1 MLEPDASIDTRLT
14 NGLLVRDNVIER
26 GGFIVRNGQIAVDD
40 EPNAAAWRTVD
51 ASGFYVLPAL
61 IQPGLPA
68 GEHARRLALGGI
80 GTTIVTL
87 EADSVSDLASELS
100 MLATTAAVDYV
111 VVWRVP
117 SSISQHDATAA
128 RELDVATFEICE
140 RGRNLASSVTWRLPI
155 DAGLDP
161 GDLEN
166 LPGRVILT
174 TADPERACAAAREA
188 PAGQFIELS
197 TTGLGDNATDW
208 SAVARLDGRVLVT
221 GDSRLLPRMF
231 EFAVSGNG
239 MAISQVARLTS
250 TNVAAAYGI
259 ERCKRGLA
267 VGADADVV
275 VFDAAAEGGGLPGRA
290 VFSLQRGEI
299 LLYNDELHTAAG
311 AVRMLAP

>member
-14 NGLLVRDNVIER
+14 NGLLVRDDLIER
-26 GGFIVRNGQIAVDD
+26 GGFIVRNGKIAADD
-40 EPNAAAWRTVD
+40 DPNAAAWRTVD
-51 ASGFYVLPAL
+51 ASGFHVLPAL

-87 EADSVSDLASELS
+87 EADSVTELASELS
-100 MLATTAAVDYV
+100 MLATTAAVDFV

-117 SSISQHDATAA
+117 SSTSPHDVMAA
-128 RELDVATFEICE
+128 RELGVATFEICE
-140 RGRNLASSVTWRLPI
+140 RSRNLVAPVTWRLPI

-161 GDLEN
+161 RDLEN

-174 TADPERACAAAREA
+174 TADPERAWAAAREA

-197 TTGLGDNATDW
+197 TTALGDNATDW
-208 SAVARLDGRVLVT
+208 SMVARLDGPVIVT
-221 GDSRLLPRMF
+221 GASRLLPQLF
-231 EFAVSGNG
+231 EFGVRGNG
-239 MAISQVARLTS
+239 MAVTQVARLTS

-267 VGADADVV
+267 VGADADIV
-275 VFDAAAEGGGLPGRA
+275 VFDAAADGGGLPGRA

-311 AVRMLAP
+311 TGRLLSP